1 MKVVAGAVFDIALGC
16 SPSTGYMWQ
25 PNPLPD
31 GVVLLGS
38 EFAAPANAQVGDAG
52 QQVFHLCQVTR
63 DVCGKTIEGK
73 KTGNNFDFVGRRC
86 FGLTN
91 EVCQTDGHHQL
102 ATKHDGFAKGN
113 RALPNCK

>member
-1 MKVVAGAVFDIALGC
+1 MLKVVAGAVFDIALGC

-52 QQVFHLCQVTR
+52 QQVFHLRAERAGHYTLMLVLKR
-63 DVCGKTIEGK
+63 RWEAEPIE
-73 KTGNNFDFVGRRC
+73 THTVD
-86 FGLTN
+86 LI
-91 EVCQTDGHHQL
+91 
-102 ATKHDGFAKGN
+102 AS
-113 RALPNCK
+113 